1 MIAVITAL
9 QPFAGHLI
17 ERKNVS
23 RLPLHPSHPERI
35 CWGCDKNCSAG
46 DLACGNG
53 TIRTLHPSELFG
65 DDWLEWS
72 DREPGE
78 SSASAPSTQARYGA
92 MSRRSLRRRRT
103 TKPQTVVEIVQCGE
117 PSKTDSTDAT
127 AVIQSLSRSE

>member
-1 MIAVITAL
+1 M
-9 QPFAGHLI
+9 
-17 ERKNVS
+17 S

-35 CWGCDKNCSAG
+35 CWGCDKYCSAG

-72 DREPGE
+72 DRGP
-78 SSASAPSTQARYGA
+78 
-92 MSRRSLRRRRT
+92 
-103 TKPQTVVEIVQCGE
+103 GE

-127 AVIQSLSRSE
+127 AVIRSLSRSE